1 MCRARGAG
9 TRTGQCAR
17 VPRGRRT
24 PHRARFPPRP
34 RQPASLF
41 LDELTSALI
50 KRAERLIGGNSRA
63 DLVVI
68 PRVLRL
74 RRLLDLDEVR
84 GMNLAPVDAN
94 RPLATEWIVGRH
106 LLHLGDD
113 LGAAVA
119 LEIGRASC
127 R

>member
-9 TRTGQCAR
+9 MEPTRTGQCAR

-24 PHRARFPPRP
+24 PHRPRFPPRP

-74 RRLLDLDEVR
+74 RRLLHFNEVR
-84 GMNLAPVDAN
+84 GMNLAPVDAD
-94 RPLATEWIVGRH
+94 RSL
-106 LLHLGDD
+106 
-113 LGAAVA
+113 
-119 LEIGRASC
+119 
-127 R
+127 